1 MTKLSLLALLLT
13 SATLIGC
20 QGACG
25 SKCGSFQANCC
36 GWEFYKPCDLIEGK
50 RADCDLSPC
59 EVVIIDAEEAPAA
72 AAPAAEAPAAPEVVA
87 PEVIDEDPVDPLS
100 VAPAPSAPLTDYGT
114 PPAGR

>member
-1 MTKLSLLALLLT
+1 MNKLVVLVLLLT

-59 EVVIIDAEEAPAA
+59 EVVIIEDAKTPAPEAAPAPKAAPAPEGVDEAPAA
-72 AAPAAEAPAAPEVVA
+72 A
-87 PEVIDEDPVDPLS
+87 PLS
-100 VAPAPSAPLTDYGT
+100 DAGFPAPRAPISDYGT
-114 PPAGR
+114 PPTGR